1 MKQND
6 VYWTMRNG
14 QKISIDDMDEQHVR
28 NSLKMV
34 LRKLAK
40 AKAELMTKPV
50 RYREVTLNGDMAQQF
65 NDMNEEHDIM
75 DDMDPFDTIN

>member
-1 MKQND
+1 
-6 VYWTMRNG
+6 MRNG
-14 QKISIDDMDEQHVR
+14 QKISINDMDEQHVR

-50 RYREVTLNGDMAQQF
+50 KSREVTLNGDMAQQW
-65 NDMNEEHDIM
+65 NDMNEDADYGDI
-75 DDMDPFDTIN
+75 FN

>member
-1 MKQND
+1 MNK

-28 NSLKMV
+28 NTLKMV
-34 LRKLAK
+34 LCKLAK

-50 RYREVTLNGDMAQQF
+50 RSREVTLNGDMAQQF
-65 NDMNEEHDIM
+65 NDMNEDADYGDI
-75 DDMDPFDTIN
+75 FN

>member
-1 MKQND
+1 
-6 VYWTMRNG
+6 MRNG

-50 RYREVTLNGDMAQQF
+50 KSREVTLNGDMAQQW
-65 NDMNEEHDIM
+65 NDMNEDADYGDI
-75 DDMDPFDTIN
+75 FN

>member
-14 QKISIDDMDEQHVR
+14 QKISINDMDEQHVR

-50 RYREVTLNGDMAQQF
+50 KSREVTLNGDMAQQW
-65 NDMNEEHDIM
+65 NDMNEDADYGDI
-75 DDMDPFDTIN
+75 FN